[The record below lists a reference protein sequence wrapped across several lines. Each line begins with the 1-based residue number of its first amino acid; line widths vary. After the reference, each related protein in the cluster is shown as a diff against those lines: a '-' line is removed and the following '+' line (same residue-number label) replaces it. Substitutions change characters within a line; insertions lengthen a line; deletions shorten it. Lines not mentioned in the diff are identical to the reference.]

1 MTSGN
6 LWNYYREKINDHEI
20 ENNNNNNNDKFNYK

>member
-6 LWNYYREKINDHEI
+6 LWNYYREKINDDEI